1 MDFGIYGDSGTGTVY
16 CFTKDG
22 DSNMATV
29 ALAPLTPT
37 GSSELSSYTCT
48 LDGTHMRSYLNGV
61 FVNEDSVAAAIPSG
75 STPNSRVILGEAAPV
90 VMNIASAYFYNEPL
104 GAAEIQALSDAM
116 FADASFFPP
125 GDPSTTTTQTNA
137 CHHSA
142 NVSAPA
148 PHGHFASGSQSHV
161 CKQGVTPPEAT
172 CASTGSV
179 DQVPAGTTGNA
190 WEGIGA
196 PWSTFAQNFTGPS
209 DSPPLGGQ
217 QNGAGGRLSP
227 SDLGSGSS
235 GAPQQRDVSF
245 QESGTIRSCLVFVLA
260 LHLLRGCTS
269 RILGCA

>member
-1 MDFGIYGDSGTGTVY
+1 MPPPVTSQQPLQDACPVSAPVHHRGPFPHAAGSHVSPANAHAGPMHDTA
-16 CFTKDG
+16 
-22 DSNMATV
+22 ATV
-29 ALAPLTPT
+29 FPT
-37 GSSELSSYTCT
+37 GPAGWPQGTMGPCAFPESST
-48 LDGTHMRSYLNGV
+48 
-61 FVNEDSVAAAIPSG
+61 
-75 STPNSRVILGEAAPV
+75 
-90 VMNIASAYFYNEPL
+90 
-104 GAAEIQALSDAM
+104 
-116 FADASFFPP
+116 